1 MKYLL
6 RWSERS
12 YGSAAAYE
20 EAQERILGIMQHWQ
34 PPADV
39 TFHQFLVRVGS
50 YGGYAVV
57 ETENPA
63 SLHQLTSVFAVFDFV
78 VEPVLDVGEALGA
91 EGAAVA
97 WRHSIA

>member
-12 YGSAAAYE
+12 YGSAADYE
-20 EAQERILGIMQHWQ
+20 SAQERILGIMQHWQ

-39 TFHQFLVRVGS
+39 TFHQFLVRVGT

-57 ETENPA
+57 ETDNPA
-63 SLHQLTSVFAVFDFV
+63 AIHQLTSAFAVFDFT
-78 VEPVLDVGEALGA
+78 VEPVLDVGEALAA
-91 EGAAVA
+91 EGAAAA
-97 WRHSIA
+97 WRRSIG